1 MLSDRSLLVRRLST
15 VILSAWLAVA
25 VHFPAQSQAD
35 GLGLSLQ
42 AQRLYQMGELASSAM
57 TWQKA
62 AKAFEAQGDRLGKTT
77 SLINQS
83 QVLQDLGLYPRA
95 CITLLQ
101 AFNLE
106 DIQCNAAQVEQLI
119 QQFDCETAR
128 CAGFLSDPLVQIKQ
142 PAKIT
147 LVEGIGLRSLG
158 IILQKKGM
166 LTQAQKIMQLSVV
179 GTSNTSESGATLLA
193 LGNIH
198 QALGNQIRDRW
209 NYEYITEIID
219 RQDPNN
225 ALKPY
230 LTALKTYSQVA
241 REPHTQLLTQ
251 TQAQL
256 NHLSLLIELETWWQ
270 QQTQRR
276 IQSWQRLD
284 QGTSVEMAEKFSAVL
299 SAELA
304 DKTTKLITEIG
315 ANLPQLPATHQ
326 GIYAQI
332 NYAHSLTRLQQT
344 TTVASILQKALQQ
357 AQLIKDRRGESYALG
372 YLGQNYGGQGKLN
385 QGIALTN
392 QALAVAEAENVNHD
406 TREVSYLWQSQ
417 LGLLLEQ
424 SGRREEAIAAY
435 TSAFNTLQSLRTDLN
450 TNNQIVQFNFRQE
463 VKPVYLR
470 LANLLLSD
478 HRQASLTKSVTVS
491 NTANTTD
498 QNNLELARQVIE
510 SLQLAELDNFFQDP
524 CSPTADL
531 AITIDD
537 LDPQA
542 AVIYPIV
549 LSDRLEVILS
559 MAGQPLKLFTTS
571 VSSKEVDRTLDALYD
586 TLYNQS
592 INNSAVNIFSTTPLN
607 PREVIENTQALLP
620 NLQEIYRWLIEPIE
634 SELSSNQ
641 IETLVFIPSGKLQ
654 NVPMAALYDG
664 KQYLLEKHSVVLA
677 PSLQLLN
684 TQSKPR
690 NKLKVLAAGL
700 SQQVEIQGEIFP
712 ALNNVPEE
720 LKQIETIFPRSRQ
733 LLDREFTAEKIKQQL
748 QADFPIIHLATH
760 GVFSSD
766 PQQTFLVTGDRNVI
780 DLDAFSTLL
789 NSSNTKPELIVL
801 SACDTATGDE
811 RAVLGLAGVAV
822 RSGSSTVA
830 SLWSVED
837 GSTSKLMS
845 QFYRQLSNPTTKKVD
860 ALQQAQLALI
870 ESLRANPPL
879 SELKQLPPHP
889 YYWAA
894 YVLVGNWQ

>member
-1 MLSDRSLLVRRLST
+1 MLRRLST

-25 VHFPAQSQAD
+25 VHFPAQSQSD

-42 AQRLYQMGELASSAM
+42 AQRLYQMGELVPAAM

-106 DIQCNAAQVEQLI
+106 DSQCNTAQVEQLI
-119 QQFDCETAR
+119 Q
-128 CAGFLSDPLVQIKQ
+128 LKQ
-142 PAKIT
+142 PAQIT

-179 GTSNTSESGATLLA
+179 GTRNTSESGATLLA

-284 QGTSVEMAEKFSAVL
+284 QEASVEMAEKFSAAL

-332 NYAHSLTRLQQT
+332 NYAQSLTRLQQINM
-344 TTVASILQKALQQ
+344 VESILQKALQQ
-357 AQLIKDRRGESYALG
+357 SQLIKDRRGESYALG
-372 YLGQNYGGQGKLN
+372 YLGQNYGLQGKLN
-385 QGIALTN
+385 QAIALTN
-392 QALAVAEAENVNHD
+392 QALALAEAQNVHND
-406 TREVSYLWQSQ
+406 AREVSYLWQSQ

-450 TNNQIVQFNFRQE
+450 TNNQVVQFNFRQE

-478 HRQASLTKSVTVS
+478 HRQASLTKSITVS

-498 QNNLELARQVIE
+498 QNNLELARRVIE

-559 MAGQPLKLFTTS
+559 MAGQPLKLFTTN

-586 TLYNQS
+586 SLYNQS

-620 NLQEIYRWLIEPIE
+620 NLQEIYRWLIKPIE

-837 GSTSKLMS
+837 SSTSKLMS
-845 QFYRQLSNPTTKKVD
+845 QFYRQLSNPATKKVD
-860 ALQQAQLALI
+860 ALQQAQLFLI